1 VTRQTTAADLGS
13 RMPPEPTLRKRIS
26 VVHLLHT
33 VAYGGVET
41 MLLNWVRRM
50 DQDRFDVSL
59 ACFTNPGGGGTEV
72 PFREAAARLGFE
84 VVTIPWGR
92 RKPLLKSARA
102 LARFLRTRQAD
113 ILHTHNCYADC
124 VGVIAARLVPVRT
137 ISTISVW
144 SQLNW
149 KRKLI
154 EAVNVWA
161 LRFVDQITV
170 HCEET
175 RRQTVARGFPAARLK
190 TLICGFETHA
200 VALSPHERLT
210 RRRAMGIADD
220 QLVLVNLARLYPEKL
235 QDVLLRC
242 FKELLRHCPRARLWI
257 IGRGPLETALK
268 ALRGQLGLDT
278 TVTFFD
284 WVDDLPTLLLLA
296 DIQVHPSRMEGV
308 SLSIGEGMAAGLPIV
323 ASHVGGMSE
332 VIHHGHTGMLVPP
345 GDARGFVDTVLALIR
360 HPEERQR
367 LGTAARYFITH
378 DYSLTVAV
386 ARVEQAYEDLLRRR
400 ALTAHY

>member
-1 VTRQTTAADLGS
+1 
-13 RMPPEPTLRKRIS
+13 MPSEPARGKRIA
-26 VVHLLHT
+26 VLHLLHT

-41 MLLNWVRRM
+41 MILNWVRHM
-50 DQDRFDVSL
+50 DRERFDVRL
-59 ACFTNPGGGGTEV
+59 ACFTNPGGGGTEE

-84 VVTIPWGR
+84 VTTIPWGR

-102 LARFLRTRQAD
+102 LAQFLRVQQTD

-124 VGVIAARLVPVRT
+124 VGVIAARLVPVQT

-149 KRKLI
+149 KRRLI
-154 EAVNVWA
+154 EAVNVLA

-175 RRQTVARGFPAARLK
+175 RRQTVARGFPAARLQ
-190 TLICGFETHA
+190 TLICGFETQA
-200 VALSPHERLT
+200 VALSPQERLR
-210 RRRAMGIADD
+210 RRRALGIADE
-220 QLVLVNLARLYPEKL
+220 QIVLVNLARLYPEKL

-242 FKELLRHCPRARLWI
+242 FKELLQHCPQARLWI

-268 ALRGQLGLDT
+268 TLCSQLGLDT
-278 TVTFFD
+278 AVTFFD
-284 WVDDLPTLLLLA
+284 WVDDLPTLLALA

-323 ASHVGGMSE
+323 ASDVGGMSE
-332 VIHHGHTGMLVPP
+332 VIHHDRTGLLVPP
-345 GDARGFVDTVLALIR
+345 GDTRGFVETVLTLMR

-367 LGTAARYFITH
+367 LGTAARHFITH
-378 DYSLTVAV
+378 DYSLTAAV
-386 ARVEQAYEDLLRRR
+386 ARVEQAYENLLRRR
-400 ALTAHY
+400 DATTH